1 MPSFFHIILIEP
13 LIIDNNF
20 FQLKC
25 LQVEKIQE
33 FAGKF
38 MTWLI
43 MHVARMDQEIGKYVD
58 GEGGQAR

>member
-1 MPSFFHIILIEP
+1 M
-13 LIIDNNF
+13 
-20 FQLKC
+20 
-25 LQVEKIQE
+25 QVEKIQE